1 MTTYKELNFTIE
13 QRGAQMVVLLDNEV
27 QFEISL
33 GNGKEYAIEQCEK
46 YIQKVA
52 DNRKKALDSKVLKAT
67 NKAVESELDR
77 YLKKVNGSKK
87 IAELGLAFEEC
98 EDDTYVLSL
107 DGDQIASI
115 AGVRAFNEMVESASV
130 FIFENGEKIVL
141 EVIVSYWDGHM
152 NLLDISHDIQN
163 FDLKTREQFYTI
175 LRGILKELN
184 KNVWLFPKRVYNK
197 YRKKFL
203 KSIDNQINILYY
215 KYISKARQNTIEK
228 DDLKWESLS

>member
-13 QRGAQMVVLLDNEV
+13 EQGAQMVVLLDNEV

-33 GNGKEYAIEQCEK
+33 AGGKEYAIEQCEK

-67 NKAVESELDR
+67 NKAVESELER
-77 YLKKVNGSKK
+77 YLKKVNDSKK

-107 DGDQIASI
+107 DGDQTHAI
-115 AGVRAFNEMVESASV
+115 AGARVFNEMIESASV
-130 FIFENGEKIVL
+130 FIYENGEKIVL

-152 NLLDISHDIQN
+152 NLIDVSHDVQG
-163 FDLKTREQFYTI
+163 FDLKTRKQFYTV
-175 LRGILKELN
+175 LRDILKGLN
-184 KNVWLFPKRVYNK
+184 KNVQPYPKRVYNK
-197 YRKKFL
+197 YNKKSF
-203 KSIDNQINILYY
+203 
-215 KYISKARQNTIEK
+215 
-228 DDLKWESLS
+228 